1 MYLTTCGGGGGG
13 GSLDGSY
20 VISKCRHSYYQS
32 SVKPGVKT
40 PITVTDH
47 ERINIFHTATL
58 VRTMMEVVEEEVEV
72 EEVTLVSLSLQYS
85 RHC

>member
-1 MYLTTCGGGGGG
+1 MWRWRWRWIT
-13 GSLDGSY
+13 GSY

-40 PITVTDH
+40 PITDTDH
-47 ERINIFHTATL
+47 ERINICHTATL
-58 VRTMMEVVEEEVEV
+58 VRMMMEVVEVMEEV
-72 EEVTLVSLSLQYS
+72 EEVPLVSLSLQYS

>member
-1 MYLTTCGGGGGG
+1 MEVEVEVDHWMDHML
-13 GSLDGSY
+13 SLNV
-20 VISKCRHSYYQS
+20 VIVIISPVST
-32 SVKPGVKT
+32 VKPGVKT
-40 PITVTDH
+40 PITDTDH